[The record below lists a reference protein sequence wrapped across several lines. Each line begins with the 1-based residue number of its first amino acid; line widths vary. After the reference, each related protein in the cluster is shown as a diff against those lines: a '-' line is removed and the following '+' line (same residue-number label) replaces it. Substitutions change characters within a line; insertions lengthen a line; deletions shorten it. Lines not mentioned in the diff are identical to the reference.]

1 MDVENHRK
9 YLLNRRRKSQP
20 VLSCPIYITEAA
32 YSKPTQGPTKL
43 SEPRTLMSSTPWTS
57 WRMNRSLR
65 SCQCQQISPH
75 RVAKGFP
82 QIRKKRV
89 CQLLERPA
97 VKLHFVSFKNSML
110 DLNTYMQ
117 MYICSISFFFP
128 HFLGL
133 YLNPICS
140 ANELVLVFVA
150 KGGGISISKKI
161 LFFSFLVEALLV
173 VEGK

>member
-1 MDVENHRK
+1 MENESFLK
-9 YLLNRRRKSQP
+9 E
-20 VLSCPIYITEAA
+20 LS
-32 YSKPTQGPTKL
+32 
-43 SEPRTLMSSTPWTS
+43 MSTNFST
-57 WRMNRSLR
+57 
-65 SCQCQQISPH
+65 SCCQ
-75 RVAKGFP
+75 GFP
-82 QIRKKRV
+82 EIWKKRV

-128 HFLGL
+128 YFLGL